1 MPNQE
6 QEFALMFGNGLVHRG
21 SSARALRV
29 FSLDQT
35 NCPWVSEDTCSSSF
49 YIFLFY
55 RIKDLIRLTLL
66 TIVLLIQ
73 WCHLCSE
80 NPQWK
85 NEAGEGCKTK

>member
-35 NCPWVSEDTCSSSF
+35 DCPWV

-80 NPQWK
+80 TPQWK
-85 NEAGEGCKTK
+85 NQAGEGCKTK